1 MLTNEEQAMT
11 LLDLGYN
18 KNAKVKEV
26 LVQEATKRRLMDIG
40 LTKGANIFVRG
51 KAPLGDPLLISV
63 RGFDLA
69 IRKADAKNIII
80 EG

>member
-26 LVQEATKRRLMDIG
+26 LVQDATKRRLMDIG